1 LRKPVALLICLAL
14 LLVTGTSLTSFALT
28 PQEAKNLKPVKVL
41 VVTEE
46 NTDHLWSLLL
56 GNSTEK
62 VIDLRIGPRFLTTEL
77 QVRVRKWVSDGGGI
91 LVYGGVDDTND
102 SAAIF
107 FPKIEY
113 TDLPRWQAVIAKA
126 VPNVNTPVLNKVSKA
141 KIFMRRLPKLK
152 PLPGS
157 ESVPILQISDTQRI
171 AFVTNYG
178 KGRIA
183 YLPTGTLYP
192 AYPVKEYDNRRL
204 FLNIFRWMAKEK
216 VPE

>member
-1 LRKPVALLICLAL
+1 MRRPALFLTYLSLLLSLSLPVA
-14 LLVTGTSLTSFALT
+14 SYALT

-41 VVTEE
+41 VVTED
-46 NTDHLWSLLL
+46 NLHLLWKLLL

-77 QVRVRKWVSDGGGI
+77 QLRVREWVSNGGGI

-102 SAAIF
+102 SAAVF

-113 TDLPRWQAVIAKA
+113 TDLPRWQAVIAVA
-126 VPNVNTPVLNKVSKA
+126 VPHVNTPVLNKVMKV

-157 ESVPILQISDTQRI
+157 NSTPILQISDTQRV
-171 AFVTNYG
+171 AFVTAYG
-178 KGRIA
+178 KGRVA

-192 AYPVKEYDNRRL
+192 ASPVREYDNRRL
-204 FLNIFRWMAKEK
+204 FLNLFRWLAKEK